1 MSQKKRIGGEK
12 SKEKCEEFD
21 HCDLRQVTDA
31 SAASPPLLDQL
42 VANMVP

>member
-1 MSQKKRIGGEK
+1 MFYRFVSECISRQKTALETAKQAK
-12 SKEKCEEFD
+12 
-21 HCDLRQVTDA
+21 VTEA